1 MHRLIASLL
10 KAFLVLLEGI
20 FAVTR
25 DRRFTPLYPYDKR
38 TDAITLPSTVRKE
51 LLDLVAAGNK
61 VEAVRR
67 VARLTGAGL
76 RTSKNYVDGLQR

>member
-10 KAFLVLLEGI
+10 KAFLVLLEQI

-25 DRRFTPLYPYDKR
+25 DKAIPLYPYDKR
-38 TDAITLPSTVRKE
+38 IDAITLPSTIRKE
-51 LLDLVAAGNK
+51 LIELVAAGNK

-76 RTSKNYVDGLQR
+76 RTSKDYVDGLQN

>member
-1 MHRLIASLL
+1 MHWLIASLL
-10 KAFLVLLEGI
+10 KAFLVLLERI

-25 DRRFTPLYPYDKR
+25 NKATPLYPYDKR
-38 TDAITLPSTVRKE
+38 TDVITLPSIIRKE
-51 LLDLVAAGNK
+51 LLELVAAGNK

-76 RTSKNYVDGLQR
+76 RTSKDYVEGLQR

>member
-1 MHRLIASLL
+1 MHRLITSLL
-10 KAFLVLLEGI
+10 KAFLVLLERI

-25 DRRFTPLYPYDKR
+25 DKATPRYPYDKR
-38 TDAITLPSTVRKE
+38 TDVITLPSTIRKE
-51 LLDLVAAGNK
+51 LLELVEVGNK
-61 VEAVRR
+61 VEGVRR